1 MRVLTEE
8 LDILWQMKVV
18 DREVFFY
25 LAQRTDY
32 KTGVI
37 GRRCRVSRGGIALDI
52 SERMEPGRR
61 DKVWLVDCDDVKHAI
76 ERLVKVGLFQRL
88 SKAVKGSS
96 LVLSRVFLVEKLTE
110 HQSAQK
116 QVAHRLPY
124 QLPSINAEIVNQNN
138 EIEKETLIG
147 CPGKPGEVVR
157 TNIHQY
163 QHSDDKPFAMALD
176 WKPVDDELNLILF
189 RSGLGHLFDKVDPA
203 WLGEFVSYWWGQSG
217 RQHTNRQ
224 WTSKLATQIIGY
236 LRNPGLFE
244 QQRGQRVQQEQSKQ
258 YFEKNSRALPGWAK
272 PPKDDNALS
281 DWLRANEFGDAPAGY
296 DYQQTR
302 GWLRREIDK
311 RMSAA
316 GMPKLVH

>member
-1 MRVLTEE
+1 MRVLPEE

-61 DKVWLVDCDDVKHAI
+61 DSVLVFDCDDIKNSI
-76 ERLVKVGLFQRL
+76 RRLIKAGLYQCL
-88 SKAVKGSS
+88 SKKVKGSD
-96 LVLSRVFLVEKLTE
+96 LVLSRVFLVEKLAA
-110 HQSAQK
+110 HQSDQK
-116 QVAHRLPY
+116 QVTQGLPDM
-124 QLPSINAEIVNQNN
+124 LPSISTEIDNKNS
-138 EIEKETLIG
+138 EIEKESLVGYPSKT
-147 CPGKPGEVVR
+147 GEVTR

-163 QHSDDKPFAMALD
+163 QQSDDKPFAMALD

-189 RSGLGHLFDKVDPA
+189 RSGLGHLLDKVDPA

-281 DWLRANEFGDAPAGY
+281 DWLRANEFGDAPAG
-296 DYQQTR
+296 
-302 GWLRREIDK
+302 
-311 RMSAA
+311 
-316 GMPKLVH
+316 

>member
-8 LDILWQMKVV
+8 LDILWQMKVI

-61 DKVWLVDCDDVKHAI
+61 DKVWLVDSDDIKNSI
-76 ERLVKVGLFQRL
+76 RRLIKVGLYQCL
-88 SKAVKGSS
+88 SKAVKGSD
-96 LVLSRVFLVEKLTE
+96 LILARVFLVEKLAE

-116 QVAHRLPY
+116 QVTQRLPDR
-124 QLPSINAEIVNQNN
+124 LPSINAEIANQNN
-138 EIEKETLIG
+138 EIEKESMIG
-147 CPGKPGEVVR
+147 YPGKMPEVTR
-157 TNIHQY
+157 TNIHQH
-163 QHSDDKPFAMALD
+163 QQSADKPFAMSLD
-176 WKPVDDELNLILF
+176 WKPLENEMHTILIMA
-189 RSGLGHLFDKVDPA
+189 GVGHLLNNIDPA
-203 WLGEFVSYWWGQSG
+203 WQTEFISHWWGESG
-217 RQHTNRQ
+217 RQHTQQQ
-224 WTSKLATQIIGY
+224 WTKKLAMQIIGY
-236 LRNPGLFE
+236 LRNPGLFD
-244 QQRGQRVQQEQSKQ
+244 QQRGQRVQQEQGKQ

-272 PPKDDNALS
+272 PPRDDNALS